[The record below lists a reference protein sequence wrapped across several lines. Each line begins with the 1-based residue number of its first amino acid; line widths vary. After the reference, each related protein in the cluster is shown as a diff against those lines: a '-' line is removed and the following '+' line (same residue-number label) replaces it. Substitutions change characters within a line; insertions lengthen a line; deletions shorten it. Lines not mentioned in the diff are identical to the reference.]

1 MAFRRGAPSLDN
13 LRAELYNSRCLLE
26 LELKPPMMTVR
37 NPSRDPFYNQAFEE
51 VVFERFADDE
61 VFFLWQNDPAVV
73 VGSYQ
78 NICREVHVPSLR
90 RMGVPVVRRS
100 SGGGTVYHD
109 GGNVN
114 YTYITRSDG
123 QVDYDRCLSPVID
136 ALNRIGVP
144 ARKGR
149 TCDIVLEGRKISGS
163 AQRQAHGRVLHHGT
177 LLFQSDLSVLDQI
190 TTRRKN
196 DCFRTKGTLSDICTV
211 TNIADHLETPMTLEE
226 FKARLTAAMVPADAP
241 HIELSAG
248 LEAEV
253 RRLRDEKYRSW
264 EWTWGKTPAFTY
276 EKTGAF
282 AGAPIRVAYQ
292 ARRGILSEAQV
303 QCPALDGAR
312 AEARLSGARLYP
324 DGFARLCTDLAG
336 ERADELLD
344 FFL

>member
-1 MAFRRGAPSLDN
+1 M
-13 LRAELYNSRCLLE
+13 E

-149 TCDIVLEGRKISGS
+149 TCDIVLDGRKISGS

-190 TTRRKN
+190 TTHRKN
-196 DCFRTKGTLSDICTV
+196 DCFQSRGTQSAICTV
-211 TNIADHLETPMTLEE
+211 TNIQAHLAEPMTIEE
-226 FKARLTAAMVPADAP
+226 FQTRLLAQMVPDGSRLTLTP
-241 HIELSAG
+241 EQ
-248 LEAEV
+248 EAQV
-253 RRLRDEKYRSW
+253 CRLRDEKYHSW
-264 EWTWGKTPAFTY
+264 AWTWGKTPAFTY
-276 EKTGAF
+276 EKTGVF
-282 AGAPIRVAYQ
+282 AGVPIRAAYR
-292 ARRGILSEAQV
+292 AKRGIVSDAEIVCAAV
-303 QCPALDGAR
+303 DGAL
-312 AEARLSGARLYP
+312 AAQLLNGARLDP
-324 DGFARLCTDLAG
+324 EGFAASCRQLAG
-336 ERADELLD
+336 DQADELMDWLM
-344 FFL
+344 